1 MRCCSKT
8 YNLKSA
14 AVLKRWEM
22 GSDGNM
28 EEIILEEA
36 GDTVEVVEAGDAVE
50 ADAENA
56 EEVWVEPDMPT
67 AAQLQA
73 ELDAHGYK
81 KRYSNVFRNAI
92 YTLVIVAAV
101 SVLISML
108 LMPVLQ
114 IAGSSMS
121 DTMGDGD
128 IVVALRY
135 AKFETGDVIA
145 FYYNNA
151 ALVKR
156 VIASSG
162 QWIDID
168 SDGNVYVDGVV
179 VEEPYVTQKA
189 LGDCNITLPYQV
201 PDGRYFVMGDNRA
214 SSIDSRNT
222 EVGCVSSDMVIGK
235 IIARVWP
242 LGNIKTF

>member
-1 MRCCSKT
+1 
-8 YNLKSA
+8 
-14 AVLKRWEM
+14 M

-36 GDTVEVVEAGDAVE
+36 GDTVKAGDIGDAGE
-50 ADAENA
+50 ADAENE

-162 QWIDID
+162 QWVDID

-222 EVGCVSSDMVIGK
+222 EVGCVSSDMVIGR

>member
-1 MRCCSKT
+1 
-8 YNLKSA
+8 
-14 AVLKRWEM
+14 M

-36 GDTVEVVEAGDAVE
+36 EDTVEVVEAGDAVE
-50 ADAENA
+50 TDAENA

>member
-1 MRCCSKT
+1 
-8 YNLKSA
+8 
-14 AVLKRWEM
+14 M

-36 GDTVEVVEAGDAVE
+36 EDTVEVVEAGDAVE
-50 ADAENA
+50 TDAENA

-128 IVVALRY
+128 IIVALRY

>member
-1 MRCCSKT
+1 
-8 YNLKSA
+8 
-14 AVLKRWEM
+14 M

-36 GDTVEVVEAGDAVE
+36 GDTVEVVETGDTVEAGDAVE

-162 QWIDID
+162 QWVDID

-222 EVGCVSSDMVIGK
+222 EVGCVSSDMVIGR
-235 IIARVWP
+235 IIVRVWP
-242 LGNIKTF
+242 FKDIKTF

>member
-1 MRCCSKT
+1 
-8 YNLKSA
+8 
-14 AVLKRWEM
+14 M

>member
-1 MRCCSKT
+1 MI
-8 YNLKSA
+8 SA

-36 GDTVEVVEAGDAVE
+36 GDTVEAGAVGEAGDT
-50 ADAENA
+50 DAENE

-162 QWIDID
+162 QWVDID
-168 SDGNVYVDGVV
+168 SEGNVYVDGVV

-201 PDGRYFVMGDNRA
+201 PDGRYFVMGDNRV

>member
-1 MRCCSKT
+1 M
-8 YNLKSA
+8 
-14 AVLKRWEM
+14 
-22 GSDGNM
+22 
-28 EEIILEEA
+28 
-36 GDTVEVVEAGDAVE
+36 
-50 ADAENA
+50 
-56 EEVWVEPDMPT
+56 
-67 AAQLQA
+67 
-73 ELDAHGYK
+73 
-81 KRYSNVFRNAI
+81 
-92 YTLVIVAAV
+92 
-101 SVLISML
+101 LISML

-162 QWIDID
+162 QWVDID

-201 PDGRYFVMGDNRA
+201 PDGRYFVMGDNRV

>member
-1 MRCCSKT
+1 
-8 YNLKSA
+8 
-14 AVLKRWEM
+14 M

-50 ADAENA
+50 AGAENA